1 MTEHT
6 YIYAWNWLYVMDYY
20 KCMLRECGDRIINMY
35 IQDSVKKEY
44 MYVCKCMYVNMYMC
58 MYVCMYVCLYV
69 YIELK
74 KGESW

>member
-20 KCMLRECGDRIINMY
+20 KCMLRECGDRVINIY
-35 IQDSVKKEY
+35 IYKTVGECVKIEY
-44 MYVCKCMYVNMYMC
+44 MYVCIYVYI
-58 MYVCMYVCLYV
+58 YVCIC
-69 YIELK
+69 IELK